1 MISTLRA
8 LLVEALAEHGET
20 WDDLLRLDIT
30 TVTDAGDIVAA
41 PELVDAP
48 LDFGFGG
55 SAHIFFTAW
64 TARSVYVND
73 GYDGKTACRHV
84 QRHP

>member
-1 MISTLRA
+1 MISTLRV
-8 LLVEALAEHGET
+8 LLTEALAEHGET

-30 TVTDAGDIVAA
+30 TVTAEGIVAA

-55 SAHIFFTAW
+55 SADISFTAW
-64 TARSVYVND
+64 TARSVYIDV
-73 GYDGKTACRHV
+73 GYDGKTDCRYV